1 MHGPYDNRPSRPSPS
16 RFSATSSATLRPL
29 VVALSC
35 LLAVPALLTGSA
47 AAKPRALSCGLPES
61 QPVWID
67 FADGS
72 VSFWRERF
80 ARPGV
85 VVATGGTG
93 LAAEAR
99 TAGAATVHWDMYLR
113 KRVGTPSEPADP
125 SLMTRR
131 ADSLFDYAVSVSG
144 CAQPL
149 IALNEMWGASLP
161 TPLTPTAERYRGNVL
176 RFVSRLAERGAR
188 PALLVSSEPF
198 TGGDA
203 AAWWRAVGQVSD
215 LVLEKYANANVIWR
229 EKAVDGSRRLRTGY
243 RSSAAKL
250 FAVGIPPSRIGIM
263 VGFQTGPGVGGREGL
278 KPRSRWFDVAKWQ
291 GLAVEQVSR
300 ELRLSH
306 VWSWGWAQRNERS
319 NDPDKTYAAC
329 VWLWARDESLC
340 DAPEILGDE
349 LDPDRRTGQIDLAAG
364 VRCVYA
370 GQPLKASAVAALSKL
385 TGDRELALTALVVRA
400 REREQVPVSPTRVL
414 AMERRVVASRF
425 GGSSAS
431 YRAALAE
438 VGASLAVARA
448 VLGDEL
454 RRAEILRDLV
464 TARPSRTDVARFR
477 ATFAGI
483 SARTLV
489 VSPAPSWLPEGTGLA
504 LATSAPRAV
513 FEAATRRAFKLRTAE
528 GVLTVRALE
537 DTTVLGAVPLADA
550 RPAILRELVSE
561 RRADAYAAWQIRQ
574 QKAAESRLVCERDRL
589 PEHGVVS
596 LSSFAPFLSLHETA
610 LREAGIR

>member
-1 MHGPYDNRPSRPSPS
+1 M
-16 RFSATSSATLRPL
+16 
-29 VVALSC
+29 
-35 LLAVPALLTGSA
+35 GSA

-85 VVATGGTG
+85 VVATGGPL

-113 KRVGTPSEPADP
+113 KRVGTPSEPADS
-125 SLMTRR
+125 SLISKR
-131 ADSLFDYAVSVSG
+131 ADSLFEYAVSVSG
-144 CAQPL
+144 CEQPL

-161 TPLTPTAERYRGNVL
+161 TPLTPTAEHYRANVL
-176 RFVSRLAERGAR
+176 RFVTRLAERGGR

-215 LVLEKYANANVIWR
+215 IVLEKYANANVIWR
-229 EKAVDGSRRLRTGY
+229 DGAVEGSRRLRTGY

-250 FAVGIPPSRIGIM
+250 FAVGVPPSRIGIM
-263 VGFQTGPGVGGREGL
+263 VGFQTGPGAGGREGL

-291 GLAVEQVSR
+291 GLAAEQVSR

-319 NDPDKTYAAC
+319 NDPDKTFAAC

-340 DAPEILGDE
+340 DAPEILGNE
-349 LDPDRRTGQIDLAAG
+349 LDADRRIGQIDLAAG
-364 VRCVYA
+364 VRCVY
-370 GQPLKASAVAALSKL
+370 GGKPLRASAVASLAKL

-400 REREQVPVSPTRVL
+400 REREQVVVSPTRVL
-414 AMERRVVASRF
+414 ATERRIIASRF

-438 VGASLAVARA
+438 AGATLAVARGI
-448 VLGDEL
+448 LGDEL
-454 RRAEILRDLV
+454 RRAEIQADLA
-464 TARPSRTDVARFR
+464 TQRPSRADVDRFR
-477 ATFAGI
+477 ATFAGVA
-483 SARTLV
+483 ARMVV
-489 VSPAPSWLPEGTGLA
+489 VSPAPRWLPEGRGLA

-513 FEAATRRAFKLRTAE
+513 FDAATRRSFKLRTAE
-528 GVLTVRALE
+528 GILSVRALE
-537 DTTVLGAVPLADA
+537 HTTALGAVALGVA
-550 RPAILRELVSE
+550 RGAILRELTGE
-561 RRADAYAAWQIRQ
+561 RRADAYAAWTIRQ
-574 QKAAESRLVCERDRL
+574 QKAAETRLACERDRL
-589 PEHGVVS
+589 PQRGVVS
-596 LSSFAPFLSLHETA
+596 LSSFAPFLSLSEMAVARTP
-610 LREAGIR
+610 